1 MGNIFELIG
10 GVFLVF
16 GSISLLIAAIGLYR
30 MPDFYNRIQIGTK
43 ASTFGVLLTIIGIAF
58 LFPGW
63 IPKLLAMLLFVL
75 FTNPISSHVIAR
87 AAYFT
92 KVPLSD
98 KTKVDKL
105 QEVSEGHLKKVKTKE

>member
-1 MGNIFELIG
+1 MEYIFELIG
-10 GVFLVF
+10 GVFLIL
-16 GSISLLIAAIGLYR
+16 GSVSLLISSIGLYR

-43 ASTFGVLLTIIGIAF
+43 ASTFGVLLTLIGVAF
-58 LFPGW
+58 IFPGW
-63 IPKLLAMLLFVL
+63 SPKLLAMLMFIL

-92 KVPLSD
+92 KVPLSN

-105 QEVSEGHLKKVKTKE
+105 QEVSKVHLKKIKNKE

>member
-10 GVFLVF
+10 GVFLVL
-16 GSISLLIAAIGLYR
+16 GSISLLIASVGLYR

-58 LFPGW
+58 IFPGW
-63 IPKLLAMLLFVL
+63 SPKLLAMLMFVL

-92 KVPLSD
+92 KVPLS
-98 KTKVDKL
+98 KETKVDKL